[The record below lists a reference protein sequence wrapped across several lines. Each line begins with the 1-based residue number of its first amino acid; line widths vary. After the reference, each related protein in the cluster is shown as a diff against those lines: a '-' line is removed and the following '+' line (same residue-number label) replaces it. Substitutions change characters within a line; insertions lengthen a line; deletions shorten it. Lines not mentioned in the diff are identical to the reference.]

1 MFQEDASGCHV
12 RNSKSGSEHVEM
24 GETIGI
30 AQKEEVVEE
39 INLFI
44 SLGANLNTVT
54 RNWKRQH
61 DQPNTPS
68 KRRWQ
73 VGFVEQRQ
81 MQKWRKPGSEEEQAN
96 GTMVGDRHGI
106 KGYEADTSK

>member
-1 MFQEDASGCHV
+1 M
-12 RNSKSGSEHVEM
+12 
-24 GETIGI
+24 GI
-30 AQKEEVVEE
+30 AQKEEVVKE

-44 SLGANLNTVT
+44 T

-61 DQPNTPS
+61 HQTHTTS

-73 VGFVEQRQ
+73 VGFLEQRQ

-96 GTMVGDRHGI
+96 GTMVGDRHGV
-106 KGYEADTSK
+106 KGYVADTFK